1 VSHQQRVRA
10 LESATH
16 VIRNF
21 RSMMCSSERAE
32 AGDALPEYALVLAL
46 FSIAAMGGLSL
57 LGKATSQILST
68 FQTNLNAYNLRH
80 A

>member
-1 VSHQQRVRA
+1 MRPHPFLRP
-10 LESATH
+10 LATASS

-21 RSMMCSSERAE
+21 RSMLWSSERAE
-32 AGDALPEYALVLAL
+32 AGNALPEYAIVLAL
-46 FSIAAMGGLSL
+46 FSIAAMGGLTL
-57 LGKATSQILST
+57 LGNTTSQVLNT